1 MSLLLLTALA
11 LALALALAFSFSQ
24 EIIRDPNH
32 FGQPTGRLAG
42 FHLTCQA
49 RQTDQTG
56 SASRLDSIPSLL
68 GSQLRKT
75 RQTADT
81 D

>member
-1 MSLLLLTALA
+1 MLLLLTALA
-11 LALALALAFSFSQ
+11 LALALALAFSFYQ
-24 EIIRDPNH
+24 EVIRERTR

-42 FHLTCQA
+42 SHLTCQA

>member
-1 MSLLLLTALA
+1 MLLLLLTALA
-11 LALALALAFSFSQ
+11 LAFSFYQ
-24 EIIRDPNH
+24 EVSRDPNH
-32 FGQPTGRLAG
+32 FGQPIGRLAG
-42 FHLTCQA
+42 SHLTCQA